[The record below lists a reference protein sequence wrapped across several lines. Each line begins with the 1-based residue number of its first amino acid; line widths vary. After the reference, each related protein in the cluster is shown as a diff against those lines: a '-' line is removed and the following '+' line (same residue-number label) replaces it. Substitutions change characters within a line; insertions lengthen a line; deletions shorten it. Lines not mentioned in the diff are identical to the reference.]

1 MTKITLPDWLLP
13 EVIELYRSDAFRE
26 ARHCTPASRET
37 EK

>member
-13 EVIELYRSDAFRE
+13 EVELYRSDVFRE
-26 ARHCTPASRET
+26 ARHCTPASRES